1 MAVKLASPGGGRG
14 RRGRRGAGR
23 APMAEIN
30 VTPMVDVML
39 VLLII
44 FMVAA
49 PLLVAGVPVD
59 LPDSQAD
66 ALDSEDQQITVSLDG
81 EGLIYLDDEPV
92 PAGALAERLA
102 LIAPAPGAPAGMA
115 PPVVLRADRALD
127 YGRVVAVMGALNKAG
142 FRQISLVT
150 NGSADSP

>member
-1 MAVKLASPGGGRG
+1 MGAGLTGSGGGRSR
-14 RRGRRGAGR
+14 RRGRGGR

-49 PLLVAGVPVD
+49 PLMVAGVPVD

-66 ALDSEDQQITVSLDG
+66 ALDNQDRQVTISLDAQ
-81 EGLIYLDDEPV
+81 GLIYIDEDRV
-92 PAGALAERLA
+92 PAGALEERLA
-102 LIAPAPGAPAGMA
+102 MISPSGETA
-115 PPVVLRADRALD
+115 PPVVLRADKALD
-127 YGRVVAVMGALNKAG
+127 YGRVVAVMGTLNRAG

-150 NGSADSP
+150 HGSSESP

>member
-1 MAVKLASPGGGRG
+1 MGARLASSGSSGRG
-14 RRGRRGAGR
+14 RRGRHGR

-66 ALDSEDQQITVSLDG
+66 ALNNEDRQVSVSLDSQ
-81 EGLIYLDDEPV
+81 GLIYIDEDQV
-92 PAGALAERLA
+92 PAGEFADRLA
-102 LIAPAPGAPAGMA
+102 ALSPPGSLNV
-115 PPVVLRADRALD
+115 PPVVLRADRSLD
-127 YGRVVAVMGALNKAG
+127 YGRVVAVMGALNAAG

-150 NGSADSP
+150 HGSSESP

>member
-1 MAVKLASPGGGRG
+1 
-14 RRGRRGAGR
+14 
-23 APMAEIN
+23 MAEIN

-49 PLLVAGVPVD
+49 PLMVAGVPVD

-66 ALDSEDQQITVSLDG
+66 PIDNQDRQITVSLD
-81 EGLIYLDDEPV
+81 EQGLIYIDDSRV
-92 PAGALAERLA
+92 PAGGFAERLA
-102 LIAPAPGAPAGMA
+102 VISPTGQTA

-127 YGRVVAVMGALNKAG
+127 YGRVVAVMGALNRAG

-150 NGSADSP
+150 HGSSESP

>member
-1 MAVKLASPGGGRG
+1 MGARLASAGGGRG
-14 RRGRRGAGR
+14 RRGRRGDR

-59 LPDSQAD
+59 LPDSQANP
-66 ALDSEDQQITVSLDG
+66 LDNKDRQVSVSLDKQG
-81 EGLIYLDDEPV
+81 AIYIDEERV
-92 PAGALAERLA
+92 PAGDFAERLA
-102 LIAPAPGAPAGMA
+102 MISPSGQTA
-115 PPVVLRADRALD
+115 PPVVLRADKALD
-127 YGRVVAVMGALNKAG
+127 YGRVVAVMGALNNAG

-150 NGSADSP
+150 HGSSESP

>member
-1 MAVKLASPGGGRG
+1 
-14 RRGRRGAGR
+14 
-23 APMAEIN
+23 MAEIN

-66 ALDSEDQQITVSLDG
+66 PIDNQERQLTVSLDDAG
-81 EGLIYLDDEPV
+81 VIYIDETRV
-92 PAGALAERLA
+92 AAGAFAERLA
-102 LIAPAPGAPAGMA
+102 AISPDGQGA
-115 PPVVLRADRALD
+115 PPVVLRADRGLD
-127 YGRVVAVMGALNKAG
+127 YGRVVAVMGALNRAG

-150 NGSADSP
+150 HGSSESP

>member
-1 MAVKLASPGGGRG
+1 MGARLAPSGGGGRG
-14 RRGRRGAGR
+14 RRGRHGR

-66 ALDSEDQQITVSLDG
+66 ALNNEDRQISVSLD
-81 EGLIYLDDEPV
+81 EQGLIYIDEDRV
-92 PAGALAERLA
+92 PAGDFADRLA
-102 LIAPAPGAPAGMA
+102 AISPPDAVNA
-115 PPVVLRADRALD
+115 PPVVLRADRSLD
-127 YGRVVAVMGALNKAG
+127 YGRVVAVMGALNAAG

-150 NGSADSP
+150 HGSSESP

>member
-1 MAVKLASPGGGRG
+1 
-14 RRGRRGAGR
+14 
-23 APMAEIN
+23 MAEIN

-49 PLLVAGVPVD
+49 PLMVAGVPVD

-66 ALDSEDQQITVSLDG
+66 ALDNQDRQVTISLDAQ
-81 EGLIYLDDEPV
+81 GLIYIDEDRV
-92 PAGALAERLA
+92 PAGALEERLA
-102 LIAPAPGAPAGMA
+102 MISPSGETA
-115 PPVVLRADRALD
+115 PPVVLRADKALD
-127 YGRVVAVMGALNKAG
+127 YGRVVAVMGTLNRAG

-150 NGSADSP
+150 HGSSESP

>member
-1 MAVKLASPGGGRG
+1 MGVKLASPSGGRG
-14 RRGRRGAGR
+14 RRGRGGR
-23 APMAEIN
+23 TPMAEIN

-49 PLLVAGVPVD
+49 PLLAAGVPVN

-66 ALDSEDQQITVSLDG
+66 ALPSDNEPLTVSLDEQG
-81 EGLIYLDDEPV
+81 RIFIDEERI
-92 PAGALAERLA
+92 PAGAFSERVA
-102 LIAPAPGAPAGMA
+102 LFLPGGGEA
-115 PPVVLRADRALD
+115 PPVVLRADRGLD
-127 YGRVVAVMGALNKAG
+127 YGRVVAVMGALNNAG

-150 NGSADSP
+150 NGSSESP

>member
-1 MAVKLASPGGGRG
+1 
-14 RRGRRGAGR
+14 
-23 APMAEIN
+23 MAEIN

-49 PLLVAGVPVD
+49 PLMVAGVPVD

-66 ALDSEDQQITVSLDG
+66 ALDSKDRQVTVSLD
-81 EGLIYLDDEPV
+81 EQGLIYIDETRV
-92 PAGALAERLA
+92 PAGAFADRLA
-102 LIAPAPGAPAGMA
+102 AISPSGQTA

-150 NGSADSP
+150 HGSSESP

>member
-1 MAVKLASPGGGRG
+1 
-14 RRGRRGAGR
+14 
-23 APMAEIN
+23 MAEIN

-59 LPDSQAD
+59 LPDSQANP
-66 ALDSEDQQITVSLDG
+66 LDNKDRQVSVSLDKQG
-81 EGLIYLDDEPV
+81 AIYIDEERV
-92 PAGALAERLA
+92 PAGDFAERLA
-102 LIAPAPGAPAGMA
+102 MISPSGQTA
-115 PPVVLRADRALD
+115 PPVVLRADKALD
-127 YGRVVAVMGALNKAG
+127 YGRVVAVMGALNNAG

-150 NGSADSP
+150 HGSSESP

>member
-1 MAVKLASPGGGRG
+1 MGMSAGTGRSSGSRRGRGRG
-14 RRGRRGAGR
+14 RRQ
-23 APMAEIN
+23 PMSEIN

-66 ALDSEDQQITVSLDG
+66 ALDNQDRQVSVSLD
-81 EGLIYLDDEPV
+81 EQGLIYIDEDRI
-92 PAGALAERLA
+92 PAGEFADRLA
-102 LIAPAPGAPAGMA
+102 MISPPDAASA
-115 PPVVLRADRALD
+115 PPVVLRADRSLD
-127 YGRVVAVMGALNKAG
+127 YGRVVAVMGALNAAG

-150 NGSADSP
+150 HGSSESP